1 VSAAVATASLLP
13 EPPRRRPYRLKAP
26 VVREHPLQ
34 KQIADTLRIELAP
47 PGKVSPHGVVWWAI
61 DHANYAGEVPGVRVG
76 RGIIA
81 GIQDLFILYRG
92 RAYHPEIKA
101 VDGALS
107 EAQQSVCSAVLAAG
121 GRVAVVRDADE
132 MLVCLDEWGIPR
144 ARRVH
149 LRGTVAA

>member
-1 VSAAVATASLLP
+1 MSAGIATATLLP
-13 EPPRRRPYRLKAP
+13 DPPRRRRFRLTQP
-26 VVREHPLQ
+26 VVREHPIQ
-34 KQIADTLRIELAP
+34 KQLCDTLRIEVAP
-47 PGKVSPHGVVWWAI
+47 PGKVSRYGVVWWAI

-81 GIQDLFILYRG
+81 GIQDLYILYRG

-101 VDGALS
+101 ADGVLS

-132 MLVCLDEWGIPR
+132 LLECLDQWGIPR
-144 ARRVH
+144 NRRV
-149 LRGTVAA
+149 RTAA